1 MFIIRKLRMYFI
13 IAAILGAV
21 GFGAWKYYEYTQNQI
36 RIFAENAATAELAQ
50 RETEAA
56 LQKTQ
61 RDLELVQEQFVIVT
75 EKFQVAEQ
83 RVKTLEEKLSEHDLN
98 YLASRRPKLVEK
110 VIDKAT
116 ENVLRCLEIASGS
129 PLTEDELNAT
139 TRSQINNECPDI
151 ANPNY
156 RP

>member
-1 MFIIRKLRMYFI
+1 MFIFRKIKIYLLL
-13 IAAILGAV
+13 AAIAGAL

-36 RIFAENAATAELAQ
+36 RVYAQNAATAELAQ

-56 LQKTQ
+56 LQQTQ
-61 RDLELVQEQFVIVT
+61 EDLQRVQEQFTIVT
-75 EKFQVAEQ
+75 EKFQVAEE
-83 RVKTLEEKLSEHDLN
+83 RVDNLEIKLKEHDLA
-98 YLASRRPKLVEK
+98 YLAANRPKDVEK
-110 VIDKAT
+110 IIDKAT

-129 PLTEDELNAT
+129 PLTEDEINAT
-139 TRSQINNECPDI
+139 KRSQINGECPDL

>member
-1 MFIIRKLRMYFI
+1 MYFI

>member
-1 MFIIRKLRMYFI
+1 MFIFRKIKMYLLL
-13 IAAILGAV
+13 AAIAGAL

-36 RIFAENAATAELAQ
+36 RVYAQNAATAELAQ

-61 RDLELVQEQFVIVT
+61 QDLERVQEQFVIVS
-75 EKFQVAEQ
+75 EKFRVAEQ
-83 RVKTLEEKLSEHDLN
+83 RVENLEEKLSEHDLN
-98 YLASRRPKLVEK
+98 YLATKRPGLVEK
-110 VIDKAT
+110 VIDNAT
-116 ENVLRCLEIASGS
+116 VNVLRCLEIASGA
-129 PLTEDELNAT
+129 PLTEDEINAT
-139 TRSQINNECPDI
+139 KRSQINSECPDL

>member
-1 MFIIRKLRMYFI
+1 MYFI
-13 IAAILGAV
+13 LAAILGAV

-61 RDLELVQEQFVIVT
+61 KDLELVQEQFVIVT

>member
-1 MFIIRKLRMYFI
+1 MYFI
-13 IAAILGAV
+13 LAAILGAV

-61 RDLELVQEQFVIVT
+61 QDLELVQEQFVIVT